1 MAVKKDK
8 SLQRGVSHAKS
19 ETPGRIVLVGTYK
32 GDQLTDWRGW
42 YNYPISDEDKITDA
56 DAAKITELWLFKGTK
71 DERRYK
77 AYLESTDRNDPD
89 LAKRLPEIITKLR
102 PDQLRV
108 CEAAVQL
115 NFWDIPQMQVLKPS
129 VPFPSPVHQKF
140 TLSIEKEAA

>member
-8 SLQRGVSHAKS
+8 SLQRGVSQAKCETS
-19 ETPGRIVLVGTYK
+19 ERIVLVGTYK

-56 DAAKITELWLFKGTK
+56 
-71 DERRYK
+71 
-77 AYLESTDRNDPD
+77 
-89 LAKRLPEIITKLR
+89 
-102 PDQLRV
+102 
-108 CEAAVQL
+108 EAAVQL